1 MSDRIDDSPSQT
13 VETGRNSRRKQMLWR
28 LATVVVLL
36 AAGFGAYLW
45 FIGQF
50 ADTTDDAYVGGNVV
64 GVSPQVAGTVVA
76 IDADTTDLVR
86 RGQPLVELDD
96 TDTRIALDRAEAVL
110 AQTVRQVRQM
120 FDNVRRLRA
129 TVSLREVELARSKE
143 DLARRETLIASHA
156 VSREDFEHAR
166 IAYEGA
172 QAALR
177 VAQHEL
183 QSALALVK
191 GSTVEHHPLVEE
203 AKARLREAYVA
214 WARHLVP
221 APVTGYVAKR
231 SAQLGER
238 VAPGML
244 LMAVVPLNEI
254 WVDANFKE
262 DQLSDIR
269 LGQPATMTS
278 DLYGSSVVYH
288 GKVLGIGAGTGSS
301 FELLPPQ
308 NASGNWIKIV
318 QRVPVRVSLDPQEL
332 VKHPLRIGLSMK
344 VSIDIHNRS
353 GETLARRPTGKVVY
367 STPVYTGST
376 AGAERLILRIIRAND
391 PGAGHIADGLRR

>member
-28 LATVVVLL
+28 LATVFVLL
-36 AAGFGAYLW
+36 AAGFGAYWW
-45 FIGQF
+45 FIGRF